1 MESKLACWQFNSL
14 EEGDCILLLIFL
26 TLIFLCCNNS
36 FAQQKDSSG
45 IFVANIEFDM
55 LTMVAVKCEGFAS
68 SMPKIMKHRHIDKKG
83 SLAMLDSFLEKV
95 KFQKKIKQKRSIG
108 YDVNGIYRIG
118 VYQSHSPEHILIK
131 QKNEFQIFNL
141 KEIGEVLKEVIS
153 YSEKNNINVE
163 IMLFYVKEVMDIYQ
177 SNHNT
182 GNIKLNKLR

>member
-95 KFQKKIKQKRSIG
+95 KFQKKNNEIDVRGQVYYIKPG
-108 YDVNGIYRIG
+108 YAAK
-118 VYQSHSPEHILIK
+118 LI
-131 QKNEFQIFNL
+131 
-141 KEIGEVLKEVIS
+141 
-153 YSEKNNINVE
+153 
-163 IMLFYVKEVMDIYQ
+163 
-177 SNHNT
+177 SNSLIDET
-182 GNIKLNKLR
+182 NKLKMK